1 MKFYNLDNSI
11 KVDVSIAKALL
22 ELPEEEFYEYENFSK
37 DFNSLINGKGYNYLD
52 FKNACDM
59 FLNSKKKMSK

>member
-37 DFNSLINGKGYNYLD
+37 DFNSLINSKGVQL
-52 FKNACDM
+52 FR
-59 FLNSKKKMSK
+59 F